1 MSEGNPW
8 DVVAM
13 RSGLRRM
20 NQITSEI
27 TANNLKMPVKS
38 RVRAHLIHASLPT
51 YVHAW
56 ANVFSKMLLD
66 VKSDIATLQ

>member
-1 MSEGNPW
+1 
-8 DVVAM
+8 
-13 RSGLRRM
+13 M
-20 NQITSEI
+20 NQITSEM